1 MKIKQVS
8 LLILSICF
16 GTEIY
21 AQFLYRDLISV
32 GQANEEM
39 ATYKK
44 AGIKNI
50 KIKSLEPNGEES
62 EGFFCEKKIS
72 KDFKK
77 TSLYTRTGNEGKS
90 LMESFF
96 NKEGLLIKTYDS
108 SEIVV
113 SRNEFFYDNN
123 NRLSSTLSYSKS
135 NDDDF
140 VNEITEAHV
149 YRYNED
155 GIPVSMLRIKNQ
167 TDTIIILFSPDE
179 NNNVGIEKETKN
191 GSKYYYY
198 YDENK
203 RLTDIGHTNEFK
215 QRLVADYVFEYNEEG
230 KISSMTTT
238 EDGNDNFTVWKYD
251 YENHLKVKERIFDRN
266 GMLMGKI
273 IYEYK

>member
-1 MKIKQVS
+1 MKIKHVS

-16 GTEIY
+16 GTEIF
-21 AQFLYRDLISV
+21 AQFFYRDLISV
-32 GQANEEM
+32 AQANEEM
-39 ATYKK
+39 AAYKK

-50 KIKSLEPNGEES
+50 KIKSLEANGEES
-62 EGFFCEKKIS
+62 EDFFCEKKIS
-72 KDFKK
+72 KDFRK
-77 TSLYTRTGNEGKS
+77 TSLYTRTGNQGKS

-96 NKEGLLIKTYDS
+96 NKDGLLIKTYDS

-149 YRYNED
+149 YHFNED
-155 GIPVSMLRIKNQ
+155 GIPVSMLKIKNQ
-167 TDTIIILFSPDE
+167 TDTIVVLFYPDE
-179 NNNVGIEKETKN
+179 NNNVAIEKETKN

-203 RLTDIGHTNEFK
+203 RLTDVVHTNEFK
-215 QRLVADYVFEYNEEG
+215 QKLVADYVFEYNEEG
-230 KISSMTTT
+230 KIAEMTTT
-238 EDGNDNFTVWKYD
+238 EDGNNNFSVWKYD

>member
-16 GTEIY
+16 GTEIF

-32 GQANEEM
+32 AQANEEM
-39 ATYKK
+39 AAYKK

-62 EGFFCEKKIS
+62 EDFFCEKKIS
-72 KDFKK
+72 KDFRKS
-77 TSLYTRTGNEGKS
+77 SLYTRTGNQGKS

-96 NKEGLLIKTYDS
+96 NKQGLLVKTYDS

-140 VNEITEAHV
+140 VNEMTEVHV
-149 YRYNED
+149 YQYNEA
-155 GIPVSMLRIKNQ
+155 GIPSSMLRIKNQ

-179 NNNVGIEKETKN
+179 NNNVAIEKETKN

-198 YDENK
+198 YDEDK
-203 RLTDIGHTNEFK
+203 RLTDVVHTNEFK

-230 KISSMTTT
+230 KIAEMTTT

>member
-1 MKIKQVS
+1 MKAKYFS
-8 LLILSICF
+8 LFILSVCF
-16 GTEIY
+16 GNVLF
-21 AQFLYRDLISV
+21 AQFFYRDLISIA
-32 GQANEEM
+32 QANEEM
-39 ATYKK
+39 AAYKM

-50 KIKSLEPNGEES
+50 KIKSLEANGEES
-62 EGFFCEKKIS
+62 EDFFCEKKLS
-72 KDFKK
+72 KDFRKS
-77 TSLYTRTGNEGKS
+77 SLYTRTGNQGKS

-96 NKEGLLIKTYDS
+96 NKEGLLYKTYDS

-123 NRLSSTLSYSKS
+123 KRLSSTLSYSKS

-140 VNEITEAHV
+140 INEITEAHV
-149 YRYNED
+149 YQYNED
-155 GIPVSMLRIKNQ
+155 GIPISMLRIKNQ
-167 TDTIIILFSPDE
+167 TDTIVILFSLDE
-179 NNNVGIEKETKN
+179 NNNVAIEKETKN

-198 YDENK
+198 YDEDK
-203 RLTDIGHTNEFK
+203 RLTDVVHTNEFK
-215 QRLVADYVFEYNEEG
+215 QRLVADYVFDYNEEG
-230 KISSMTTT
+230 KISEMTTT

>member
-1 MKIKQVS
+1 MKIKHVS
-8 LLILSICF
+8 LLILSIFF
-16 GTEIY
+16 GTEIF

-32 GQANEEM
+32 EQANEEM

-50 KIKSLEPNGEES
+50 KIKSLEANGEES
-62 EGFFCEKKIS
+62 EDFFCEKKIS
-72 KDFKK
+72 KDFLK

-96 NKEGLLIKTYDS
+96 NKQGLLIKTYDS

-203 RLTDIGHTNEFK
+203 RLTDVVHTNEFK
-215 QRLVADYVFEYNEEG
+215 QKLVADYVFEYNEEG

-266 GMLMGKI
+266 GMLLGKI

>member
-1 MKIKQVS
+1 MKSKYVP
-8 LLILSICF
+8 LFILSIFF
-16 GTEIY
+16 GQEIF
-21 AQFLYRDLISV
+21 AQFFYRDLISV
-32 GQANEEM
+32 AQANEEM
-39 ATYKK
+39 ASYKK

-62 EGFFCEKKIS
+62 EDFFCEKKIS
-72 KDFKK
+72 KDFRKS
-77 TSLYTRTGNEGKS
+77 SLYTRTGNQGKS

-96 NKEGLLIKTYDS
+96 NKQGLLIKTYDS

-135 NDDDF
+135 TDDDF
-140 VNEITEAHV
+140 VNEMTEVHV
-149 YRYNED
+149 YTYNED
-155 GIPVSMLRIKNQ
+155 GIPASMLRIKNQ
-167 TDTIIILFSPDE
+167 SDTILILFSPDE

-198 YDENK
+198 FDEDK
-203 RLTDIGHTNEFK
+203 RLTDVVHTNEFK

-230 KISSMTTT
+230 KISEMTTT

>member
-1 MKIKQVS
+1 MKTKYIS
-8 LLILSICF
+8 LFVLSICF
-16 GTEIY
+16 NTEIF
-21 AQFLYRDLISV
+21 AQFFYRDLISV
-32 GQANEEM
+32 TQANEEM
-39 ATYKK
+39 AAYKK

-50 KIKSLEPNGEES
+50 KIKSLEANGEES
-62 EGFFCEKKIS
+62 EDFFCEKKIS
-72 KDFKK
+72 KDYRKS
-77 TSLYTRTGNEGKS
+77 SLYTRTGNQGKS

-96 NKEGLLIKTYDS
+96 NKQGLLVKTYDS

-123 NRLSSTLSYSKS
+123 NRLASTLSYSKS
-135 NDDDF
+135 TDDDF
-140 VNEITEAHV
+140 INEITEVHV
-149 YRYNED
+149 YNYNED
-155 GIPVSMLRIKNQ
+155 GIPVSMLRIKNY
-167 TDTIIILFSPDE
+167 TDTIVILFSPDE
-179 NNNVGIEKETKN
+179 NNNVAIEKETKN

-198 YDENK
+198 YDEAK
-203 RLTDIGHTNEFK
+203 RLTDVVHTNEFK

-230 KISSMTTT
+230 KIGAMTTT

>member
-16 GTEIY
+16 GTEIF
-21 AQFLYRDLISV
+21 AQFLYRDLISI

-62 EGFFCEKKIS
+62 EDFFCEKKIS
-72 KDFKK
+72 KDFRKS
-77 TSLYTRTGNEGKS
+77 SLYTRTGNQGKS

-96 NKEGLLIKTYDS
+96 NKDGLLIKTYDS

-140 VNEITEAHV
+140 VNEITEAHI
-149 YRYNED
+149 YHFNED
-155 GIPVSMLRIKNQ
+155 GIPVSMLKIKNQ

-203 RLTDIGHTNEFK
+203 RLTDVVHTNEFK

>member
-44 AGIKNI
+44 GGIKNI

-62 EGFFCEKKIS
+62 EDFFCEKKIS
-72 KDFKK
+72 KDFRKS
-77 TSLYTRTGNEGKS
+77 SLYTRTGNQGKS

-96 NKEGLLIKTYDS
+96 NKQGLLIMTYDS

-113 SRNEFFYDNN
+113 SRNKFFYDNN

-155 GIPVSMLRIKNQ
+155 GIPVNMLRIKNQ

-203 RLTDIGHTNEFK
+203 RLTDVVHTNEFK

>member
-1 MKIKQVS
+1 MKTKYFS
-8 LLILSICF
+8 LLILTICF
-16 GTEIY
+16 GHEIF
-21 AQFLYRDLISV
+21 AQFYYRDLISV
-32 GQANEEM
+32 AQANEEM
-39 ATYKK
+39 ASYKK

-62 EGFFCEKKIS
+62 EDFFCEKKIS
-72 KDFKK
+72 KDFRKS
-77 TSLYTRTGNEGKS
+77 SLYTRTGNQGKS

-96 NKEGLLIKTYDS
+96 NKQGLLIKTYDS

-135 NDDDF
+135 TDDDF
-140 VNEITEAHV
+140 VNEMTEVHV
-149 YRYNED
+149 YQYNEE
-155 GIPVSMLRIKNQ
+155 GFPVSMLRIKNQ
-167 TDTIIILFSPDE
+167 SDTIVILFSPDE

-198 YDENK
+198 FDESK
-203 RLTDIGHTNEFK
+203 RLTDVVHTNEFK

-230 KISSMTTT
+230 KISEMTTT
-238 EDGNDNFTVWKYD
+238 EDGKDNFTVWKYD

>member
-1 MKIKQVS
+1 MKIKHVS

-16 GTEIY
+16 GTEIF
-21 AQFLYRDLISV
+21 AQFFYRDLISV
-32 GQANEEM
+32 TQANEEM
-39 ATYKK
+39 AAYKK

-50 KIKSLEPNGEES
+50 KIKSLEANGEES
-62 EGFFCEKKIS
+62 EDFFCEKKIS
-72 KDFKK
+72 KDFRK
-77 TSLYTRTGNEGKS
+77 TSLYTRTGNQGKS

-96 NKEGLLIKTYDS
+96 NKDGLLIKTYDS

-149 YRYNED
+149 YHFNED
-155 GIPVSMLRIKNQ
+155 GIPVSMLKIKNQ
-167 TDTIIILFSPDE
+167 TDTIVVLFYPDE
-179 NNNVGIEKETKN
+179 NNNVAIEKETKN

-203 RLTDIGHTNEFK
+203 RLTDVVHTNEFK
-215 QRLVADYVFEYNEEG
+215 QKLVADYVFEYNEEG
-230 KISSMTTT
+230 KIAEMTTT
-238 EDGNDNFTVWKYD
+238 EDGNNNFSVWKYD

>member
-44 AGIKNI
+44 GGIKNI

-62 EGFFCEKKIS
+62 EDFFCEKKIS
-72 KDFKK
+72 KDFRKS
-77 TSLYTRTGNEGKS
+77 SLYTRTGNQGKS

-96 NKEGLLIKTYDS
+96 NKQGLLIMTYDS

-203 RLTDIGHTNEFK
+203 RLTDVVHTNEFK